1 MTLALFLTDCLHL
14 QNGQDICHPDTA
26 VLRDAHGSLH
36 DDDPAGGVHCATAS
50 DCGAVGGDNGYSD
63 DLDCGVRIHA
73 PKDSTVNIHFTQMNI
88 EGGNTGLCAN
98 GQLDCSSGGDYVEVY
113 DGNSAHAPLLG
124 HLTGDVTDDRLQA
137 DTFTTTGRD
146 MFVRF
151 VTDEGNYGLT
161 GTTDDPGFW
170 AEWQFIEDG
179 ADCMEYS
186 AIPATGIVGHK

>member
-1 MTLALFLTDCLHL
+1 MFFPAMGNGGGVGVASATHPAGPFRQASASFLP
-14 QNGQDICHPDTA
+14 GTA
-26 VLRDAHGSLH
+26 GA
-36 DDDPAGGVHCATAS
+36 DDPTIFIDG
-50 DCGAVGGDNGYSD
+50 NGEA
-63 DLDCGVRIHA
+63 I
-73 PKDSTVNIHFTQMNI
+73 
-88 EGGNTGLCAN
+88 LCAN